1 MYFDIPS
8 PGASSSCAPT
18 ARIYVDHGAAPWQAQ
33 RPTLVCIHGV
43 LCDHSVWQP
52 MAAGM
57 DALGWNMAAIDLPGH
72 GLSSG
77 PAPRS
82 VQEAAAWLPPLLDA
96 MGLAQAA
103 LMGHS
108 WGSLIALEAAAQL
121 GPRIGHLALV
131 GTASP
136 MAVAPALLALA
147 QSDPPQAMALI
158 DKYSRSRATPAAFDG
173 QALSQKIFA
182 GNPGTNLLASGLQ
195 ACHAYQEALAAMRQ
209 VTADTLFIVGADDR
223 MTPASAAQPLIAA
236 AQGRT
241 TTASR
246 PGTIVAHLTSG
257 HLPMVDAPDPMLQAL
272 GQLLRRDSDPNPGR
286 QQTD

>member
-1 MYFDIPS
+1 MHFDISS
-8 PGASSSCAPT
+8 PDISSPRAPT
-18 ARIYVDHGAAPWQAQ
+18 ARIYVDHGATPWQAQ

-52 MAAGM
+52 MAAGV
-57 DALGWNMAAIDLPGH
+57 DVLGWNMAAIDLPGH

-108 WGSLIALEAAAQL
+108 WGSLIALETAAQL
-121 GPRIGHLALV
+121 GSRISHLALV

-136 MAVAPALLALA
+136 MAVAPALLTLA

-158 DKYSRSRATPAAFDG
+158 DKYSRSRATPISFDG
-173 QALSQKIFA
+173 QALSKKVFA
-182 GNPGTNLLASGLQ
+182 SNPGTNLLASGLQ
-195 ACHAYQEALAAMRQ
+195 ACDAYQNALAAMHQ
-209 VTADTLFIVGADDR
+209 ATANTLFVVGADDR
-223 MTPASAAQPLIAA
+223 MTQASAAQPLIAA
-236 AQGRT
+236 AQGRSAPKT
-241 TTASR
+241 T
-246 PGTIVAHLTSG
+246 VAYLTSG
-257 HLPMVDAPDPMLQAL
+257 HLPMVDAPGPMLDAL
-272 GQLLRRDSDPNPGR
+272 GQWLRRDTRVPVGR
-286 QQTD
+286 QSA

>member
-8 PGASSSCAPT
+8 PGISSPLPT
-18 ARIYVDHGAAPWQAQ
+18 TRIYVDRGAAPWQAQ

-52 MAAGM
+52 VAA
-57 DALGWNMAAIDLPGH
+57 DVNALGWNIAAIDLPGH

-158 DKYSRSRATPAAFDG
+158 DKYSRSRATPADFDG
-173 QALSQKIFA
+173 QALSKKVFA
-182 GNPGTNLLASGLQ
+182 SNPGTNLLVSGLQ
-195 ACHAYQEALAAMRQ
+195 ACDAYQNALAAMQQ
-209 VTADTLFIVGADDR
+209 VTANTLFIVGADDR

-236 AQGRT
+236 AQGRSASA
-241 TTASR
+241 ASR
-246 PGTIVAHLTSG
+246 PGTTVAHLASG
-257 HLPMVDAPDPMLQAL
+257 HLPMVDAPGPMLDAL
-272 GQLLRRDSDPNPGR
+272 GQWLPRSAKAG
-286 QQTD
+286 